1 MTRTICNA
9 PSPRRALATV
19 LPPLSAALLLLAT
32 SAARAETITYSLL
45 SNPQPDTLDPGL
57 GGTDDLSGTITIT
70 GLPNYGTYTS
80 ANDAGITVSSDLT
93 MTNSGGTTVSY
104 HGSESLATA
113 LGGGSIQ
120 FTSAAILLNTTT
132 QFEIQDDATPSDPY
146 VEGDWNVPNDGQYL
160 GIADLIAFNGET
172 MAFDTLNAY
181 GISGDETWTLA
192 TAVPEPASLTSLA
205 SALLGLGIV
214 GLRRRK
220 AGSGEPGARSRR

>member
-1 MTRTICNA
+1 
-9 PSPRRALATV
+9 
-19 LPPLSAALLLLAT
+19 
-32 SAARAETITYSLL
+32 
-45 SNPQPDTLDPGL
+45 
-57 GGTDDLSGTITIT
+57 
-70 GLPNYGTYTS
+70 
-80 ANDAGITVSSDLT
+80 

-220 AGSGEPGARSRR
+220 AGSGEPERGAGDDVVRCCLRFSPRRSVLAARRFPAVAQIFDAFSR